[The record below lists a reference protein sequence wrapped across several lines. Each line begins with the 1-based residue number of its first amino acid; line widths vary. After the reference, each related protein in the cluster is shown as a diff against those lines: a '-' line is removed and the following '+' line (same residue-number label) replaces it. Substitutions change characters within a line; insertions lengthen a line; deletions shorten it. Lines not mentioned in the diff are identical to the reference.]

1 MQSEIGG
8 IPFIGEGGYYPHWAR
23 RSGRWLFQRTPIVIG
38 QTGADMAR
46 FHAVEV
52 PVSDQFVVWAP
63 PTRLPILGALPS
75 AIHRERQQ
83 ALDELSRLRLV
94 CYGGKCSAPKP
105 GSSSCGM
112 APTSVIKE
120 SGVQPDKWLLLCPTC
135 GASVGPDIASI
146 SPGPLI
152 SHWQS
157 IGRPRLENP
166 GAGWNL
172 QSVPAIV
179 DLPEWVS
186 HSQPSHFE
194 LAYLGQQMWP
204 NIERMLAAM
213 TESVT
218 SPK

>member
-94 CYGGKCSAPKP
+94 CYGGKCGAPKP
-105 GSSSCGM
+105 RSLPAAWHLRRSLRSPASSQ
-112 APTSVIKE
+112 TS
-120 SGVQPDKWLLLCPTC
+120 GCC
-135 GASVGPDIASI
+135 
-146 SPGPLI
+146 
-152 SHWQS
+152 
-157 IGRPRLENP
+157 
-166 GAGWNL
+166 
-172 QSVPAIV
+172 SVPHAVQALGPI
-179 DLPEWVS
+179 
-186 HSQPSHFE
+186 SQAS
-194 LAYLGQQMWP
+194 LLDRSYATGSQ
-204 NIERMLAAM
+204 
-213 TESVT
+213 
-218 SPK
+218 

>member
-63 PTRLPILGALPS
+63 PTRLPILSALPS

-94 CYGGKCSAPKP
+94 CYGGKVVLRSLDLLPAAWHLRRSLRSPA
-105 GSSSCGM
+105 SS
-112 APTSVIKE
+112 
-120 SGVQPDKWLLLCPTC
+120 
-135 GASVGPDIASI
+135 
-146 SPGPLI
+146 
-152 SHWQS
+152 
-157 IGRPRLENP
+157 
-166 GAGWNL
+166 
-172 QSVPAIV
+172 
-179 DLPEWVS
+179 
-186 HSQPSHFE
+186 
-194 LAYLGQQMWP
+194 
-204 NIERMLAAM
+204 
-213 TESVT
+213 
-218 SPK
+218 